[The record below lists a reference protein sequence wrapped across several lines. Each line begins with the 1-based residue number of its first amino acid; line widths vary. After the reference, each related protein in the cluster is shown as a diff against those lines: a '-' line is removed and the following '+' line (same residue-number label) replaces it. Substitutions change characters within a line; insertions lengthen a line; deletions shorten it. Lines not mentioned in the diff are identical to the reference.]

1 MLNDNW
7 QLRHHDTI
15 PIAPQAKQRPRTVRR
30 RNGKIDTYT
39 PDKTRDFEGAIARW
53 IAGAFTVRSKP
64 IAAYREP
71 VKLEVLC
78 VFARPQSL
86 CRRKVPDGYLW
97 RVCTPDASN
106 VLKAVE
112 DGIEKAKYIVE
123 DDAQFV
129 DVRIQKV
136 YGYKD
141 QSPEI
146 KVWIY
151 TLGGEE

>member
-1 MLNDNW
+1 MLKANW
-7 QLRHHDTI
+7 KLRHHDTI

-39 PDKTRDFEGAIARW
+39 PDKTRDFEEAIARW

-64 IAAYREP
+64 IAVNREP

-86 CRRKVPDGYLW
+86 CRRADPSGYLW
-97 RVCTPDASN
+97 RVSKPDASN
-106 VLKAVE
+106 VLKAIE

-123 DDAQFV
+123 NDAQFV
-129 DVRIQKV
+129 DIHIQKV
-136 YGYKD
+136 HGDKD